1 MLVAGPLS
9 GTCREIVEPI
19 FCHCLA
25 KVQCGAR
32 SLIDAVAAHGI
43 AYLAENLAVA
53 YELIDKQFAV
63 LVVNI
68 VVACAVD

>member
-1 MLVAGPLS
+1 MAGPLS
-9 GTCREIVEPI
+9 GPCREIVEPI
-19 FCHCLA
+19 FCHSLA
-25 KVQCGAR
+25 KVQCSAR
-32 SLIDAVAAHGI
+32 SLVDAVAAHGI
-43 AYLAENLAVA
+43 AYLTENLAVA